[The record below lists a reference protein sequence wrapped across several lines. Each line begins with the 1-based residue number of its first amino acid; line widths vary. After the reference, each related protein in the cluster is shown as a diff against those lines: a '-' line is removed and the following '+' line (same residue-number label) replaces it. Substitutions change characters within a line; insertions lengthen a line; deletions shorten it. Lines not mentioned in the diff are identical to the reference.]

1 MSQTLTNIDQQ
12 CISTLRFLSVDMVQ
26 KANSGHPGLPLGAAP
41 MAYALWRRGMKFRPQ
56 SPNWFDRDRF
66 ILSAGHGS
74 ALLYSLLHVFGFD
87 LSLAE
92 LQNFRQLGSKTPGHP
107 EHGLTVGVDATTG
120 PLGQGFANGVGMAIA
135 EAFLAARY
143 NVEGIKVIDHY
154 TFGIVSD
161 GDLMEGIA
169 SEAAS
174 LAGHLKLGK
183 IIYLYDH
190 NHISLDGPTA
200 LSFSEDVP
208 ARFES
213 YGWQVIQVD
222 DGNDVD
228 TISAAIEQGKK
239 ETRKPTLICVRTS
252 IGYGSPKQDS
262 SAAHGSPLGT
272 EAVTATKEKLGWPT
286 EPAFLVPDEVKSV
299 ADDAEAAGKKAEEA
313 WRAEFEKLK
322 SVRPELGK
330 ELQNIIDGTLPEG
343 WESELDALDFGDKPQ
358 ATRSAGKTVLNAIAA
373 KLPWVIGGAA
383 DLASSTKT
391 HIDSSPNFE
400 ADEHSGRNIYYGVRE
415 HAMGAIANG
424 LSYHKLVGYGSTF
437 LVFSDYMR
445 GAMRVGALTNLPT
458 IQVFTHD
465 SVCVGEDGPTH
476 EPVEHV
482 TSLRAIPN
490 LDVYRPA
497 DAYETA
503 EAWRLA
509 IATQRPATIILTR
522 QDLPVMK
529 EKKDAIRA
537 GAKKGAYV
545 VKDSADAKITLLATG
560 SEVSLALVGAAKL
573 EERGISCRVVSMICT
588 SLFDE
593 QDESYQQKV
602 LPAGTPILAIE
613 AGVTMGWWKYVKG
626 SGDVMGIDRFGESA
640 PGEQVYEHLGMTSDH
655 VVKRAE
661 AILAKGGN

>member
-41 MAYALWRRGMKFRPQ
+41 MAYALWRRCMKFRPRN
-56 SPNWFDRDRF
+56 PNWFDRDRF

-87 LSLAE
+87 LPLSE
-92 LQNFRQLGSKTPGHP
+92 LENFRQLGSKTPGHP

-143 NVEGIKVIDHY
+143 NVDGAKVIDHY

-169 SEAAS
+169 AEAAS

-208 ARFES
+208 LRFES

-222 DGNDVD
+222 DGNDVE
-228 TISAAIEQGKK
+228 TIVAAIQQGKK
-239 ETRKPTLICVRTS
+239 DTQKPTLIAVRTS

-262 SAAHGSPLGT
+262 SSAHGSPLGPD
-272 EAVTATKEKLGWPT
+272 AVTATKQKLGWPN

-299 ADDAEAAGKKAEEA
+299 AADAEAAGKKAEEA
-313 WRAEFEKLK
+313 WSAEFDKLK
-322 SVRPELGK
+322 SARPELAA
-330 ELQNIIDGTLPEG
+330 ELQNIIDGTLPKG
-343 WESELDALDFGDKPQ
+343 WDSELDALDFGDKPQ

-373 KLPWVIGGAA
+373 KLPWIVGGAA

-400 ADEHSGRNIYYGVRE
+400 ADEHAGRNIYYGVRE

-424 LSYHKLVGYGSTF
+424 LSYHQLVGYGSTF

-509 IATQRPATIILTR
+509 IARQRPATIILTR
-522 QDLPVMK
+522 QDLPVMS
-529 EKKDAIRA
+529 EQRAAIKA
-537 GAKKGAYV
+537 GAMKGAYV
-545 VKDSADAKITLLATG
+545 VKENAGARITLLATG
-560 SEVSLALVGAAKL
+560 SEVSLALAGAANL
-573 EERGISCRVVSMICT
+573 EERGIPCRVVSMICT

-593 QDESYQQKV
+593 QAENYKQEV
-602 LPAGTPILAIE
+602 LPSGTPILAIE

-640 PGEQVYEHLGMTSDH
+640 PGEQVYEHLGMTSDQ